1 MLSLFHFLLSSPF
14 SLRYPV
20 SIRLVLIDFLD
31 TSLFTLF
38 NIPNIVLSLTHM
50 PKPSSCVIFSS
61 SCAYSILCC
70 LFFKDYSLMNFVF
83 LQSQYLT
90 VVLLMHAIFIII
102 QCCIPYDIIHSF
114 IHSFVFAFSLYNQ
127 RKQQGCD
134 VVYFATFP
142 ALSIQLFL
150 SCCCHFHIL
159 MISSYNFAQ

>member
-1 MLSLFHFLLSSPF
+1 MYIVIVVQYSLLLLHLYMIDCLVYLRVYLFCILLFNNAMLSLFHFLLSSPF

-83 LQSQYLT
+83 LQS
-90 VVLLMHAIFIII
+90 
-102 QCCIPYDIIHSF
+102 
-114 IHSFVFAFSLYNQ
+114 
-127 RKQQGCD
+127 
-134 VVYFATFP
+134 
-142 ALSIQLFL
+142 
-150 SCCCHFHIL
+150 
-159 MISSYNFAQ
+159 